1 VTTETAATQNRIP
14 AIDVHV
20 HFVPA
25 FYQKAL
31 EHANQMQTDGVPV
44 PVWNPQK
51 QLEMMDRMNIAVAML
66 TISSPGLHFG
76 DIAATRKLV
85 RECNE
90 NGAELVRDHPQR
102 LGLMAALPLP
112 DVDASLAEITYALD
126 VLHADGIKLATHS
139 GGMYLGDPRMEPVFA
154 ELSRRQTVVVI
165 HPTKPSAV
173 PENVLVGWP
182 IPMMEFLFDTT
193 RAMTNLIM
201 SRTLLRNPDVKLIL
215 PHAGGFIAFL
225 ADRLTGRRQAFVPA
239 DQAAEAPDIH
249 DALRKVYYD
258 LAGYPVPGQLWALL
272 QLVGASHLLYGSD
285 WPHTPEPKACRL
297 QEKLLNT
304 DLLTEEDRR
313 AIFHDNAL
321 KLFPRLALAA
331 SGTAN

>member
-1 VTTETAATQNRIP
+1 VTTESAAVQNAIP

-20 HFVPA
+20 HYVPA
-25 FYQKAL
+25 FYRKAL
-31 EHANQMQTDGVPV
+31 EDANQMQTDGVPV
-44 PVWNPQK
+44 PEWNTQK
-51 QLEMMDRMNIAVAML
+51 QLELMDRMNIAVAML
-66 TISSPGLHFG
+66 TISSPGLYFG
-76 DIAATRKLV
+76 DIAATRRLV

-90 NGAELVRDHPQR
+90 NGAEMVREHPRR

-112 DVDASLAEITYALD
+112 DVDASLAEIEYALD

-154 ELSRRQTVVVI
+154 ELSRRKAVVVI

-182 IPMMEFLFDTT
+182 IPMMEFLMDTT

-201 SRTLLRNPDVKLIL
+201 SRTLLRNPDVKLVL

-225 ADRLTGRRQAFVPA
+225 ADRLTGRRQAFKPA
-239 DQAAEAPDIH
+239 DETAEAPDIH

-258 LAGYPVPGQLWALL
+258 MAGYPVPGQLYALL
-272 QLVGASHLLYGSD
+272 QLAGVGHLLYGSD
-285 WPHTPEPKACRL
+285 WPHTPEAKACKL
-297 QEKLLNT
+297 QQKLLT
-304 DLLTEEDRR
+304 TELLTEEDRR
-313 AIFHDNAL
+313 AIFHGNAL
-321 KLFPRLALAA
+321 GLFPRLAGAA
-331 SGTAN
+331 IGAAN